1 MMLKRLKNWWRYL
14 VSLPILFVYLTPF
27 YIMLT
32 VAFKHPHDASSRWVM
47 PGYLYPDHF
56 RTALSTGK
64 ILQGMQDSFIV
75 SLFTVTIIVI
85 IGSMAAYPLARR
97 ISKLNK
103 FVRVLI
109 MGVMMIPPLSIIV
122 PLYRTM
128 LFFDA
133 INTYH
138 GVVLLMVTY
147 QLPLAIFI
155 FTNFIRSLTPALDE
169 AASIDGCGLFR
180 TFFSIILPQLKPVI
194 VTVIILTG
202 VTAWNDY
209 QFSLYFLQSPRIT
222 SVTLAVS
229 GFFAQVN
236 SNTGAAAASAAIGVL
251 PLVIVFLFLQKY
263 FIKGMVDSAV
273 K

>member
-1 MMLKRLKNWWRYL
+1 MKQKNWWRYL
-14 VSLPILFVYLTPF
+14 LSLPIVCLYLSPF

-32 VAFKHPHDASSRWVM
+32 VALKHPHDASSRWIM
-47 PGYLYPDHF
+47 PGYLYF
-56 RTALSTGK
+56 ENFIAALANGR
-64 ILQGMQDSFIV
+64 ILQGMRDSFIV
-75 SLFTVTIIVI
+75 TLFTVTLIVL
-85 IGSMAAYPLARR
+85 IGAMAAYPLARR
-97 ISKLNK
+97 ISRLNQ
-103 FVRVLI
+103 FVRILV

-122 PLYRTM
+122 PLYRVM

-133 INTYH
+133 ISTYH
-138 GVVLLMVTY
+138 GVILLQLTY

-155 FTNFIRSLTPALDE
+155 FSNFIRSLTPALDE
-169 AASIDGCGLFR
+169 AAAIDGCGLLR
-180 TFFSIILPQLKPVI
+180 TFFSIILPQLRPVI

-209 QFSLYFLQSPRIT
+209 QFSLYFLQSARIS

-229 GFFAQVN
+229 SFFAQVN

-251 PLVIVFLFLQKY
+251 PLVVIFLILQKY

>member
-1 MMLKRLKNWWRYL
+1 MKQRNWWRYI
-14 VSLPILFVYLTPF
+14 VSLPILFVYLSPF
-27 YIMLT
+27 YILLT

-47 PGYLYPDHF
+47 PGYLFLGHF
-56 RTALSTGK
+56 ETAFAMEK
-64 ILQGMQDSFIV
+64 IQQGIRDSLI
-75 SLFTVTIIVI
+75 VTIITVTLIVI
-85 IGSMAAYPLARR
+85 VGAMAAYPLARR
-97 ISKLNK
+97 ISKLNS
-103 FVRVLI
+103 FVRILI

-122 PLYRTM
+122 PLYRVM
-128 LFFDA
+128 LTFNA
-133 INTYH
+133 ISTYH
-138 GVVLLMVTY
+138 GVILLQLTY

-169 AASIDGCGLFR
+169 AAAIDGCGLLR

-209 QFSLYFLQSPRIT
+209 QFSLYFLQSPRIS

-229 GFFAQVN
+229 SFFAQVN
-236 SNTGAAAASAAIGVL
+236 SNIGAAAASAAIGVL
-251 PLVIVFLFLQKY
+251 PLIVLFLFLQKY

>member
-1 MMLKRLKNWWRYL
+1 MKQKTWWRYI
-14 VSLPILFVYLTPF
+14 VALPILLVYLTPF
-27 YIMLT
+27 YILLT
-32 VAFKHPHDASSRWVM
+32 VALKHPHDASSRWVM
-47 PGYLYPDHF
+47 PDYLYLGSF
-56 RTALSTGK
+56 EAAISSGRIT
-64 ILQGMQDSFIV
+64 QGIRDSFIIT
-75 SLFTVTIIVI
+75 LLTVTLIVL
-85 IGSMAAYPLARR
+85 IGAMAAYPLARR
-97 ISKLNK
+97 VSRLNR
-103 FVRVLI
+103 FVRVLV

-133 INTYH
+133 ISTYH
-138 GVVLLMVTY
+138 GVILLQLTY

-169 AASIDGCGLFR
+169 AAALDGCGLLR

-209 QFSLYFLQSPRIT
+209 QFSLYFLQSPRIS

-229 GFFAQVN
+229 SFFARVN
-236 SNTGAAAASAAIGVL
+236 SNTGAAAASAVIGVV
-251 PLVIVFLFLQKY
+251 PLVVLFLFLQKY

>member
-1 MMLKRLKNWWRYL
+1 MKQRGWWRYI
-14 VSLPILFVYLTPF
+14 VSLPILFVYLSPF
-27 YIMLT
+27 FILLT
-32 VAFKHPHDASSRWVM
+32 VALKHPHDASSRWVM
-47 PGYLYPDHF
+47 PGYLYLGSF
-56 RTALSTGK
+56 EASIASGK
-64 ILQGMQDSFIV
+64 IMQGVRDSLIV
-75 SLFTVTIIVI
+75 TLLTVTLIVI
-85 IGSMAAYPLARR
+85 IGAMAAYPLARR
-97 ISKLNK
+97 VSKLNR
-103 FVRVLI
+103 FVRILV

-133 INTYH
+133 ISTYQ
-138 GVVLLMVTY
+138 GVIFLQLTY

-155 FTNFIRSLTPALDE
+155 FTSFIRSLTPALDE
-169 AASIDGCGLFR
+169 AAAIDGCGLLR

-202 VTAWNDY
+202 VSAWNDY
-209 QFSLYFLQSPRIT
+209 QFSLYFLQSPRIS

-229 GFFAQVN
+229 SFFAQVN
-236 SNTGAAAASAAIGVL
+236 SNTGAAAASAVIGVL
-251 PLVIVFLFLQKY
+251 PLVVLFLFLQKY

>member
-1 MMLKRLKNWWRYL
+1 MKQKSWWRYL
-14 VSLPILFVYLTPF
+14 VSLPILFVYLAPF
-27 YIMLT
+27 YILLT
-32 VAFKHPHDASSRWVM
+32 VALKHPHDASSRWIM
-47 PGYLYPDHF
+47 PGYLYLGNF
-56 RTALSTGK
+56 ESALANGK
-64 ILQGMQDSFIV
+64 IQQGIQDSLIIT
-75 SLFTVTIIVI
+75 LLTVTLIVLV
-85 IGSMAAYPLARR
+85 GAMAAYPLARR
-97 ISKLNK
+97 ISTLNK
-103 FVRVLI
+103 FVRILI

-133 INTYH
+133 ISTYH
-138 GVVLLMVTY
+138 GVILLQLTY

-169 AASIDGCGLFR
+169 AAAIDGCGLLR

-209 QFSLYFLQSPRIT
+209 QFSLYFLQSPRIS

-229 GFFAQVN
+229 SFFSQVN
-236 SNTGAAAASAAIGVL
+236 SNIGAAAASAALGVL
-251 PLVIVFLFLQKY
+251 PLIVLFLFLQKY

>member
-1 MMLKRLKNWWRYL
+1 MKQKSWWRYV
-14 VSLPILFVYLTPF
+14 VSLPILFVYLSPF
-27 YIMLT
+27 YILLT
-32 VAFKHPHDASSRWVM
+32 VALKHPHDASSRWIM
-47 PGYLYPDHF
+47 PGYLYLESF
-56 RTALSTGK
+56 NTAIASGRIT
-64 ILQGMQDSFIV
+64 QGIRDSLIITF
-75 SLFTVTIIVI
+75 FTVTLIVI
-85 IGSMAAYPLARR
+85 VGAMAAYPLARR
-97 ISKLNK
+97 ISKLNS
-103 FVRVLI
+103 FVRILI

-133 INTYH
+133 ISTYH
-138 GVVLLMVTY
+138 GVILLQLTY

-169 AASIDGCGLFR
+169 AAAIDGCGLLR

-202 VTAWNDY
+202 VSAWNDY
-209 QFSLYFLQSPRIT
+209 QFSLYFLQSPRIS

-229 GFFAQVN
+229 NFFAQVN
-236 SNTGAAAASAAIGVL
+236 SNIGAAAASAVLGVL
-251 PLVIVFLFLQKY
+251 PLIVIFLFLQKY

>member
-1 MMLKRLKNWWRYL
+1 MKQKTWWRYI
-14 VSLPILFVYLTPF
+14 VSIPILFVYIAPF
-27 YIMLT
+27 YILLT
-32 VAFKHPHDASSRWVM
+32 VAFKHPFDMSSRWVA
-47 PGYLYPDHF
+47 PGYLYLEHF
-56 RTALSTGK
+56 RTALSTGR
-64 ILQGMQDSFIV
+64 IVQAMQDSFIIT
-75 SLFTVTIIVI
+75 LFTVTIIVI
-85 IGSMAAYPLARR
+85 IGAMAAYPLARR
-97 ISKLNK
+97 ISKLNN
-103 FVRVLI
+103 FVRILI

-122 PLYRTM
+122 PLYRVM
-128 LFFDA
+128 LFIDG
-133 INTYH
+133 INTFY
-138 GVVLLMVTY
+138 GVILLLVTF

-169 AASIDGCGLFR
+169 AAAIDGCGLLR

-209 QFSLYFLQSPRIT
+209 QFSRFFLQSNRIM
-222 SVTLAVS
+222 SVTQAVS

-236 SNTGAAAASAAIGVL
+236 SNIGAAAAAAALGVL
-251 PLVIVFLFLQKY
+251 PLIVIFLFLQKY

>member
-1 MMLKRLKNWWRYL
+1 MKLKSLKNWWSYL
-14 VSLPILFVYLTPF
+14 VSLPILFLYLTPF
-27 YIMLT
+27 YILLT
-32 VAFKHPHDASSRWVM
+32 VALKHPHDASSRWVM
-47 PGYLYPDHF
+47 PGYLYFEHF
-56 RTALSTGK
+56 KTALATGK
-64 ILQGMQDSFIV
+64 ILQGMQDSFIIT
-75 SLFTVTIIVI
+75 LCTVTLIVI
-85 IGSMAAYPLARR
+85 IGAMAAYPLARR
-97 ISKLNK
+97 VSKLNRV
-103 FVRVLI
+103 VRILV

-133 INTYH
+133 INTYY
-138 GVVLLMVTY
+138 GVILLQLTY

-169 AASIDGCGLFR
+169 AAAIDGCGLLR

-236 SNTGAAAASAAIGVL
+236 SNTGAAAASAAIGVI
-251 PLVIVFLFLQKY
+251 PLVVLFLILQKY

>member
-1 MMLKRLKNWWRYL
+1 
-14 VSLPILFVYLTPF
+14 
-27 YIMLT
+27 
-32 VAFKHPHDASSRWVM
+32 
-47 PGYLYPDHF
+47 
-56 RTALSTGK
+56 
-64 ILQGMQDSFIV
+64 
-75 SLFTVTIIVI
+75 
-85 IGSMAAYPLARR
+85 
-97 ISKLNK
+97 
-103 FVRVLI
+103 

-133 INTYH
+133 ISTYH
-138 GVVLLMVTY
+138 GVILLQLTY

-155 FTNFIRSLTPALDE
+155 FTSFIRSLTPALDE
-169 AASIDGCGLFR
+169 AAAIDGCGLLR
-180 TFFSIILPQLKPVI
+180 TFFSIIFPQLRPVI

-209 QFSLYFLQSPRIT
+209 QFSLYFLQSPQIS

-229 GFFAQVN
+229 RFFAQVN
-236 SNTGAAAASAAIGVL
+236 SNIGAAAASAVLGVL
-251 PLVIVFLFLQKY
+251 PLVVLFLFLQKY

>member
-1 MMLKRLKNWWRYL
+1 VKQRGWWRYI
-14 VSLPILFVYLTPF
+14 VSLPILFVYLSPF
-27 YIMLT
+27 FILLT
-32 VAFKHPHDASSRWVM
+32 VALKHPHDASSRWVM
-47 PGYLYPDHF
+47 PGYLYLGSF
-56 RTALSTGK
+56 EASIASGK
-64 ILQGMQDSFIV
+64 IMQGVRDSLIV
-75 SLFTVTIIVI
+75 TLLTVTLIVI
-85 IGSMAAYPLARR
+85 IGAMAAYPLARR
-97 ISKLNK
+97 VSKLNR
-103 FVRVLI
+103 FVRILV

-133 INTYH
+133 ISTYQ
-138 GVVLLMVTY
+138 GVILLQLTY

-169 AASIDGCGLFR
+169 AAAIDGCGLLR

-209 QFSLYFLQSPRIT
+209 QFSLYFLQSPRIS

-229 GFFAQVN
+229 SFFAQVN
-236 SNTGAAAASAAIGVL
+236 SNTGAAAASAVIGVL
-251 PLVIVFLFLQKY
+251 PLVILFLFLQKY

>member
-1 MMLKRLKNWWRYL
+1 VKQKNWWRYL
-14 VSLPILFVYLTPF
+14 LSIPIVCLYLSPF
-27 YIMLT
+27 YILLT
-32 VAFKHPHDASSRWVM
+32 VALKHPHDASSRWVP
-47 PGYLYPDHF
+47 PGYIYLEHF
-56 RTALSTGK
+56 NTAINNGR
-64 ILQGMQDSFIV
+64 ILQGMRDSFIIT
-75 SLFTVTIIVI
+75 LLTVTIIVL
-85 IGSMAAYPLARR
+85 IGAMAAYPLARR
-97 ISKLNK
+97 VSKLNL
-103 FVRVLI
+103 FVRVLVL
-109 MGVMMIPPLSIIV
+109 GVMMIPPLSIIV

-138 GVVLLMVTY
+138 GVILLQLTY

-155 FTNFIRSLTPALDE
+155 FTNFIKSLTPALDE
-169 AASIDGCGLFR
+169 AAAIDGCGLLR
-180 TFFSIILPQLKPVI
+180 TFFSIILPQLKPVV

-209 QFSLYFLQSPRIT
+209 QFSLYFLQRPQIT

-229 GFFAQVN
+229 GFFNQVN

-251 PLVIVFLFLQKY
+251 PLVVLFLILQKY

>member
-1 MMLKRLKNWWRYL
+1 VKQKNWWRYI
-14 VSLPILFVYLTPF
+14 VSVPIIFLYLAPF
-27 YIMLT
+27 FILLT

-47 PGYLYPDHF
+47 PGYLYLEHF
-56 RTALSTGK
+56 NTALESGR
-64 ILQGMQDSFIV
+64 ILQGMRDSFIIT
-75 SLFTVTIIVI
+75 LLTVVTIVI

-103 FVRVLI
+103 FVRILV

-122 PLYRTM
+122 PLYRVM
-128 LFFDA
+128 LIFDA
-133 INTYH
+133 INTYQ
-138 GVVLLMVTY
+138 GVVFLLLTY

-169 AASIDGCGLFR
+169 AAAIDGCDLLR

-194 VTVIILTG
+194 ATVTILTG

-209 QFSLYFLQSPRIT
+209 QFSRFFLQSNRIM
-222 SVTLAVS
+222 SVTQAVS

-236 SNTGAAAASAAIGVL
+236 SNIGAAAASAAIGVL
-251 PLVIVFLFLQKY
+251 PIVIIFLFLQKY

>member
-1 MMLKRLKNWWRYL
+1 MKQKSWWRYL
-14 VSLPILFVYLTPF
+14 VSLPILFVYLVPF
-27 YIMLT
+27 FILLT

-47 PGYLYPDHF
+47 PGYLYLEHF
-56 RTALSTGK
+56 NTALASGR
-64 ILQGMQDSFIV
+64 ILQGVRDSFIV
-75 SLFTVTIIVI
+75 TLFTVILIVL
-85 IGSMAAYPLARR
+85 IGAMAAYPLARR
-97 ISKLNK
+97 ISRLNR
-103 FVRVLI
+103 FVRILV

-122 PLYRTM
+122 PLYRVM
-128 LFFDA
+128 LFIDA
-133 INTYH
+133 ISTYH
-138 GVVLLMVTY
+138 GVILLQLTY
-147 QLPLAIFI
+147 QLPLSIFI
-155 FTNFIRSLTPALDE
+155 FANFIRSLTPALDE
-169 AASIDGCGLFR
+169 AAALDGCGLLR

-209 QFSLYFLQSPRIT
+209 QFSLYFLQSPRIS

-236 SNTGAAAASAAIGVL
+236 SNIGAAAASATIGVL
-251 PLVIVFLFLQKY
+251 PLVVIFLFLQKY

>member
-1 MMLKRLKNWWRYL
+1 MKQKNWWRYI
-14 VSLPILFVYLTPF
+14 VSIPILFVYLTPF
-27 YIMLT
+27 YILLT
-32 VAFKHPHDASSRWVM
+32 VALKHPHDASSRWVM
-47 PGYLYPDHF
+47 PGYLYLGNF
-56 RTALSTGK
+56 ESALADGG
-64 ILQGMQDSFIV
+64 ILQGIRDSFIV
-75 SLFTVTIIVI
+75 TLLTVILIVL
-85 IGSMAAYPLARR
+85 IGAMAAYPLARR
-97 ISKLNK
+97 VTKLNK
-103 FVRVLI
+103 FVRILI

-138 GVVLLMVTY
+138 GVILLQLTF

-155 FTNFIRSLTPALDE
+155 FTSFIKSLTPTLDE
-169 AASIDGCGLFR
+169 AAAIDGCGLFR

-194 VTVIILTG
+194 VTVVILTG

-209 QFSLYFLQSPRIT
+209 QFSLYFLQRPQIT

-229 GFFAQVN
+229 SFFAQVN
-236 SNTGAAAASAAIGVL
+236 SDIGAAAAAAAIGVL
-251 PLVIVFLFLQKY
+251 PLVILFLFLQRY